1 MATSFD
7 SVIDMA
13 LIIIR
18 DYKLDAL
25 YEDDENEFKLV
36 LQGYMLKGLPK
47 FEVSAMKS
55 LDYDIDKREFIE
67 DLDSIEIDI
76 ISDWTVIM
84 WYTDQLQDVLEIKE
98 PLRDVDF
105 NKFASGQN
113 LKPRQA
119 YLEELRRKAKQDAT
133 NYQFQHLANLPYFK
147 EGLKGD

>member
-25 YEDDENEFKLV
+25 YETDVEDFNLV

-47 FEVSAMKS
+47 FEVSSIKPLS
-55 LDYDIDKREFIE
+55 YDLETRTFDE
-67 DLDSIEIDI
+67 DLDTIEIDI

-84 WYTDQLQDVLEIKE
+84 WYTDQLQDVLEFKE

-105 NKFASGQN
+105 NRFATGQN
-113 LKPRQA
+113 LKLRQS
-119 YLEELRRKAKQDAT
+119 YLEELRRKVKQDAT
-133 NYQFQHLANLPYFK
+133 NYQFQHISGMPYFN
-147 EGLKGD
+147 GN

>member
-25 YEDDENEFKLV
+25 YQEDAGSFNLV

-47 FEVSAMKS
+47 FEVSCVDS
-55 LDYDIDKREFIE
+55 LAYNLETRTFERELS
-67 DLDSIEIDI
+67 DVAIDI

-84 WYTDQLQDVLEIKE
+84 WYTDQINDVLEFKE
-98 PLRDVDF
+98 PLSDVDF
-105 NKFASGQN
+105 KRLATGQN

-119 YLEELRRKAKQDAT
+119 YLQELRRKAKQDAT
-133 NYQFQHLANLPYFK
+133 NYQFMHIDKLPYFNGN
-147 EGLKGD
+147 E

>member
-25 YEDDENEFKLV
+25 YQEDADSFNLV

-47 FEVSAMKS
+47 FEVSCVDS
-55 LDYDIDKREFIE
+55 LAYNLETRTFERELS
-67 DLDSIEIDI
+67 DVEIDI

-84 WYTDQLQDVLEIKE
+84 WYTDQINDVLEFKE
-98 PLRDVDF
+98 PLSDVDF
-105 NKFASGQN
+105 KRLATGQN

-119 YLEELRRKAKQDAT
+119 YLQELRRKAKQDAT
-133 NYQFQHLANLPYFK
+133 NYQFMHIDKLPDFNGN
-147 EGLKGD
+147 E

>member
-25 YEDDENEFKLV
+25 YQEDADSFNLV

-47 FEVSAMKS
+47 FEVSCVDS
-55 LDYDIDKREFIE
+55 LAYDLETRTFERELS
-67 DLDSIEIDI
+67 DVEIDI

-84 WYTDQLQDVLEIKE
+84 WYTDQINDVLEFKE
-98 PLRDVDF
+98 PLSDVDF
-105 NKFASGQN
+105 KRLATGQN

-119 YLEELRRKAKQDAT
+119 YLQELRRKVKQDAT
-133 NYQFQHLANLPYFK
+133 NYQFMHIDKLPYFSGN
-147 EGLKGD
+147 E

>member
-25 YEDDENEFKLV
+25 YESDAESFQTV
-36 LQGYMLKGLPK
+36 LEGYMLKGLPK
-47 FEVSAMKS
+47 FEVSCMKT
-55 LDYDIDKREFIE
+55 LNYNTDTKEFDE
-67 DLDSIEIDI
+67 DLTSVEIDI

-84 WYTDQLQDVLEIKE
+84 WYTDQINDVLEFKE

-105 NKFASGQN
+105 NRLATGQN

-133 NYQFQHLANLPYFK
+133 NYQFQYLTNLPYFN
-147 EGLKGD
+147 GN

>member
-25 YEDDENEFKLV
+25 YETDATSFKQV

-47 FEVSAMKS
+47 FEVSSIKS
-55 LDYDIDKREFIE
+55 LEYNLANREFVE
-67 DLDSIEIDI
+67 DLDDVEIDI

-84 WYTDQLQDVLEIKE
+84 WYTDQLQDVLEFRE
-98 PLRDVDF
+98 PLSDVDF
-105 NKFASGQN
+105 KRLATGQN

-119 YLEELRRKAKQDAT
+119 YLQELRRKAKQDAT
-133 NYQFQHLANLPYFK
+133 NYQFQHMNQLPYFN
-147 EGLKGD
+147 GQ

>member
-25 YEDDENEFKLV
+25 YETDVEDFNLV

-47 FEVSAMKS
+47 FEVSSIKPLS
-55 LDYDIDKREFIE
+55 YDLATRTFDE
-67 DLDSIEIDI
+67 DLDTIEIDI

-84 WYTDQLQDVLEIKE
+84 WYTDQLQDVLEFKE

-105 NKFASGQN
+105 NRFATGQN
-113 LKPRQA
+113 LKLRQS
-119 YLEELRRKAKQDAT
+119 YLEELRRKVKQDAT
-133 NYQFQHLANLPYFK
+133 NYQFQHISGIPYFN
-147 EGLKGD
+147 GN

>member
-25 YEDDENEFKLV
+25 YETDATSFKQV

-47 FEVSAMKS
+47 FEVSSIKS
-55 LDYDIDKREFIE
+55 LEYNLANREFVE
-67 DLDSIEIDI
+67 DLDDVEIDI

-84 WYTDQLQDVLEIKE
+84 WYTDQLQDVLEFKE

-105 NKFASGQN
+105 NRFATGQN

-119 YLEELRRKAKQDAT
+119 YLEELRRKVKQDTT
-133 NYQFQHLANLPYFK
+133 NYQFQYINDLPYFN
-147 EGLKGD
+147 GN

>member
-25 YEDDENEFKLV
+25 YQDDADSFSLV

-47 FEVSAMKS
+47 FEVSCVDS
-55 LDYDIDKREFIE
+55 LAYDLETRTFERELS
-67 DLDSIEIDI
+67 DVEIDI

-84 WYTDQLQDVLEIKE
+84 WYTDQINDVLEFKE
-98 PLRDVDF
+98 PLSDVDF
-105 NKFASGQN
+105 KRLATGQN

-119 YLEELRRKAKQDAT
+119 YLQELRRKAKQDAT
-133 NYQFQHLANLPYFK
+133 NYQFMHIDKLPYFNGN
-147 EGLKGD
+147 E

>member
-25 YEDDENEFKLV
+25 YQEDAGSFNLV

-47 FEVSAMKS
+47 FEVSCVDS
-55 LDYDIDKREFIE
+55 LAYNLETRTFERELS
-67 DLDSIEIDI
+67 DVEIDI

-84 WYTDQLQDVLEIKE
+84 WYTDQISDVLEFKE
-98 PLRDVDF
+98 PLSDVDF
-105 NKFASGQN
+105 KRLATGQN

-119 YLEELRRKAKQDAT
+119 YLQELRRKAKQDAT
-133 NYQFQHLANLPYFK
+133 NYQFMHIDKLPYFNGN
-147 EGLKGD
+147 E

>member
-25 YEDDENEFKLV
+25 YQEDTGSFNLV

-47 FEVSAMKS
+47 FEVSCVDS
-55 LDYDIDKREFIE
+55 LAYNLETRTFERELS
-67 DLDSIEIDI
+67 DVEIDI

-84 WYTDQLQDVLEIKE
+84 WYTDQINDVLEFKE
-98 PLRDVDF
+98 PLSDVDF
-105 NKFASGQN
+105 KRLATGQN

-119 YLEELRRKAKQDAT
+119 YLQELRRKAKQDAT
-133 NYQFQHLANLPYFK
+133 NYQFMHIDKLPYFNGN
-147 EGLKGD
+147 E

>member
-25 YEDDENEFKLV
+25 YQEDAGSFNLV

-47 FEVSAMKS
+47 FEVSCVDS
-55 LDYDIDKREFIE
+55 LAYNLETRTFERELS
-67 DLDSIEIDI
+67 DVEIDI
-76 ISDWTVIM
+76 ISEWTVIM
-84 WYTDQLQDVLEIKE
+84 WYTDQINDVLEFKE
-98 PLRDVDF
+98 PLSDVDF
-105 NKFASGQN
+105 KRLATGQN

-119 YLEELRRKAKQDAT
+119 YLQELRRKAKQDAT
-133 NYQFQHLANLPYFK
+133 NYQFMHIDKLPYFNGN
-147 EGLKGD
+147 E

>member
-25 YEDDENEFKLV
+25 YDTDVEDFNLV

-47 FEVSAMKS
+47 FEVSSIKPLS
-55 LDYDIDKREFIE
+55 YDLETRTFDE
-67 DLDSIEIDI
+67 DLDTIEIDI

-84 WYTDQLQDVLEIKE
+84 WYTDQLQDVLEFKE

-105 NKFASGQN
+105 NRFATGQN
-113 LKPRQA
+113 LKLRQS
-119 YLEELRRKAKQDAT
+119 YLEELRRKVKQDAT
-133 NYQFQHLANLPYFK
+133 NYQFQHISGIPYFN
-147 EGLKGD
+147 GN

>member
-13 LIIIR
+13 LVIIR

-25 YEDDENEFKLV
+25 YETDVEDFNLV

-47 FEVSAMKS
+47 FEVSSIKPLS
-55 LDYDIDKREFIE
+55 YDLETRTFDE
-67 DLDSIEIDI
+67 DLDTIEIDI

-84 WYTDQLQDVLEIKE
+84 WYTDQLQDVLEFKE

-105 NKFASGQN
+105 NRFATGQN
-113 LKPRQA
+113 LKLRQS
-119 YLEELRRKAKQDAT
+119 YLEELRRKVKQDAT
-133 NYQFQHLANLPYFK
+133 NYQFQHISVIPYFN
-147 EGLKGD
+147 GN

>member
-25 YEDDENEFKLV
+25 YQDDADSFNLV

-47 FEVSAMKS
+47 FEVSCVDS
-55 LDYDIDKREFIE
+55 LAYNLETRTFERELS
-67 DLDSIEIDI
+67 DVEIDI

-84 WYTDQLQDVLEIKE
+84 WYTDQINDVLEFKE
-98 PLRDVDF
+98 PLSDVDF
-105 NKFASGQN
+105 KRLATGQN

-119 YLEELRRKAKQDAT
+119 YLQELRRKAKQDAT
-133 NYQFQHLANLPYFK
+133 NYQFMHIDKLPYFNGN
-147 EGLKGD
+147 E

>member
-25 YEDDENEFKLV
+25 YETDENSFKQI

-47 FEVSAMKS
+47 FEISSIKS
-55 LDYDIDKREFIE
+55 LEYDLTNREFVE
-67 DLDSIEIDI
+67 DLDDVEIDI

-84 WYTDQLQDVLEIKE
+84 WYTDKIQDVLEFKE
-98 PLRDVDF
+98 PLSDVDF
-105 NKFASGQN
+105 KRLATGQN

-119 YLEELRRKAKQDAT
+119 YLQELRRKAKQDAT
-133 NYQFQHLANLPYFK
+133 NYQFMHMNRLPYFN
-147 EGLKGD
+147 GDQ

>member
-25 YEDDENEFKLV
+25 YEIDENSFKQI

-47 FEVSAMKS
+47 FEVSAIKS
-55 LDYDIDKREFIE
+55 LEYNLTNREFVE
-67 DLDSIEIDI
+67 DLDDVEIDI

-84 WYTDQLQDVLEIKE
+84 WYTDQIQDVLEFKE
-98 PLRDVDF
+98 PLSDVDF
-105 NKFASGQN
+105 KRLATGQN

-119 YLEELRRKAKQDAT
+119 YLQELRRKAKQDAT
-133 NYQFQHLANLPYFK
+133 NYQFMHMNELPYFN
-147 EGLKGD
+147 GN

>member
-25 YEDDENEFKLV
+25 YQEDAGSFNLV

-47 FEVSAMKS
+47 FEVSCVDS
-55 LDYDIDKREFIE
+55 LAYNLETRTFERELS
-67 DLDSIEIDI
+67 DVEIDI

-84 WYTDQLQDVLEIKE
+84 WYTDQINDVLEFKE
-98 PLRDVDF
+98 SLSDVDF
-105 NKFASGQN
+105 KRLATGQN

-119 YLEELRRKAKQDAT
+119 YLQELRRKAKQDAT
-133 NYQFQHLANLPYFK
+133 NYQFMHIDKLPYFNGN
-147 EGLKGD
+147 E

>member
-25 YEDDENEFKLV
+25 YQEDADSFNLV

-47 FEVSAMKS
+47 FEVSCVDS
-55 LDYDIDKREFIE
+55 LAYNLETRTFERELS
-67 DLDSIEIDI
+67 DVEIDI

-84 WYTDQLQDVLEIKE
+84 WYTDQINDVLEFKE
-98 PLRDVDF
+98 PLSDVDF
-105 NKFASGQN
+105 KRLATGQN

-119 YLEELRRKAKQDAT
+119 YLQELRRKAKQDAT
-133 NYQFQHLANLPYFK
+133 NYQFMHIDKLPYFNGN
-147 EGLKGD
+147 E

>member
-13 LIIIR
+13 LIIIK

-25 YEDDENEFKLV
+25 YQDDADSFSLV

-47 FEVSAMKS
+47 FEVSCVDS
-55 LDYDIDKREFIE
+55 LAYDLETRTFERELS
-67 DLDSIEIDI
+67 DVEIDI

-84 WYTDQLQDVLEIKE
+84 WYTDQINDVLEFKE
-98 PLRDVDF
+98 PLSDVDF
-105 NKFASGQN
+105 KRLATGQN

-119 YLEELRRKAKQDAT
+119 YLQELRRKAKQDAT
-133 NYQFQHLANLPYFK
+133 NYQFMHIDKLPYFSGN
-147 EGLKGD
+147 E

>member
-18 DYKLDAL
+18 DYKLDVL
-25 YEDDENEFKLV
+25 YQDDADSFNLV

-47 FEVSAMKS
+47 FEVSCVDS
-55 LDYDIDKREFIE
+55 LAYNLETRTFERELS
-67 DLDSIEIDI
+67 DVEIDI

-84 WYTDQLQDVLEIKE
+84 WYTDQINDVLEFKE
-98 PLRDVDF
+98 PLSDVDF
-105 NKFASGQN
+105 KRLATGQN

-119 YLEELRRKAKQDAT
+119 YLQELRRKAKQDAT
-133 NYQFQHLANLPYFK
+133 NYQFMHIDKLPYFNGN
-147 EGLKGD
+147 E

>member
-25 YEDDENEFKLV
+25 YESSEADFKAV
-36 LQGYMLKGLPK
+36 LDGYVIKGVPK
-47 FEVSAMKS
+47 FQVSCLKDLS
-55 LDYDIDKREFIE
+55 YDICERQFNE
-67 DLDSIEIDI
+67 DLDNIEIDI
-76 ISDWTVIM
+76 LSDWAVIM
-84 WYTDQLQDVLEIKE
+84 WYTDQLQDVLDFKE
-98 PLRDVDF
+98 PLRDIDF

-119 YLEELRRKAKQDAT
+119 YLDDLRKKVKQDT
-133 NYQFQHLANLPYFK
+133 SNYQFQHIASLPYFD
-147 EGLKGD
+147 GNN

>member
-7 SVIDMA
+7 SVIDMV

-25 YEDDENEFKLV
+25 YQEDAGSFNLV

-47 FEVSAMKS
+47 FEVSCVDS
-55 LDYDIDKREFIE
+55 LAYNLETRTFERELS
-67 DLDSIEIDI
+67 DVEIDI

-84 WYTDQLQDVLEIKE
+84 WYTDQINDVLEFKE
-98 PLRDVDF
+98 PLSDVDF
-105 NKFASGQN
+105 KRLATGQN

-119 YLEELRRKAKQDAT
+119 YLQELRRKAKQDAT
-133 NYQFQHLANLPYFK
+133 NYQFMHIDKLPYFNGN
-147 EGLKGD
+147 E

>member
-25 YEDDENEFKLV
+25 YQEDAGSFNLV

-47 FEVSAMKS
+47 FEVSCVDS
-55 LDYDIDKREFIE
+55 LAYDLETRTFERELS
-67 DLDSIEIDI
+67 DIEIDI

-84 WYTDQLQDVLEIKE
+84 WYTDQINDVLEFKE
-98 PLRDVDF
+98 PLSDVDF
-105 NKFASGQN
+105 KRLATGQN

-119 YLEELRRKAKQDAT
+119 YLQELRRKAKQDAT
-133 NYQFQHLANLPYFK
+133 NYQFMHIDKLPYFNGNK
-147 EGLKGD
+147 

>member
-25 YEDDENEFKLV
+25 YESDETSFKQV

-47 FEVSAMKS
+47 FEVSSIKS
-55 LDYDIDKREFIE
+55 LEYNLTNSEFVE
-67 DLDSIEIDI
+67 DLDSVEIDI
-76 ISDWTVIM
+76 ISDCTVIM
-84 WYTDQLQDVLEIKE
+84 WYTDQLQDVLEFRE
-98 PLRDVDF
+98 PLSDVDF
-105 NKFASGQN
+105 KRLATGQN

-119 YLEELRRKAKQDAT
+119 YLQELRRKAKQDAT
-133 NYQFQHLANLPYFK
+133 NYQFQHMNQLPYFNG
-147 EGLKGD
+147 E

>member
-25 YEDDENEFKLV
+25 YESDENSFKQI

-47 FEVSAMKS
+47 FEVSSIKS
-55 LDYDIDKREFIE
+55 LEYNLANREFVE
-67 DLDSIEIDI
+67 DLDSVEIDI

-84 WYTDQLQDVLEIKE
+84 WYTDQLQDVLEFRE
-98 PLRDVDF
+98 PLSDLDF
-105 NKFASGQN
+105 KRLATGQN

-119 YLEELRRKAKQDAT
+119 YLQELRRKAKQDAT
-133 NYQFQHLANLPYFK
+133 NYQFQHMNQLPYFNG
-147 EGLKGD
+147 E

>member
-25 YEDDENEFKLV
+25 YESDEDNFKLV

-47 FEVSAMKS
+47 FEVSCIKS
-55 LDYDIDKREFIE
+55 LDYDLDSREFKE
-67 DLDSIEIDI
+67 ELDDIEIDI

-84 WYTDQLQDVLEIKE
+84 WYTDQLQDILEFKE

-105 NKFASGQN
+105 NRFASGQN

-133 NYQFQHLANLPYFK
+133 NYQFQHLDSLPYFK
-147 EGLKGD
+147 GN

>member
-25 YEDDENEFKLV
+25 YQEDAGSFNLV

-47 FEVSAMKS
+47 FEVSCVDS
-55 LDYDIDKREFIE
+55 LAYNLETRTFERELS
-67 DLDSIEIDI
+67 DVEIDI

-84 WYTDQLQDVLEIKE
+84 WYTDQINDVLEVKE
-98 PLRDVDF
+98 PLSDVDF
-105 NKFASGQN
+105 KRLATGQN

-119 YLEELRRKAKQDAT
+119 YLQELRRKAKQDAT
-133 NYQFQHLANLPYFK
+133 NYQFMHIDKLPYFNGN
-147 EGLKGD
+147 E

>member
-25 YEDDENEFKLV
+25 YDSDENSFKQV

-47 FEVSAMKS
+47 FEVSSIKPLS
-55 LDYDIDKREFIE
+55 YDLETRTFDE
-67 DLDSIEIDI
+67 DLDTIEIDI

-84 WYTDQLQDVLEIKE
+84 WYTDQLQDVLEFKE

-105 NKFASGQN
+105 NRFATGQN
-113 LKPRQA
+113 LKLRQS
-119 YLEELRRKAKQDAT
+119 YLEELRRKVKQDAT
-133 NYQFQHLANLPYFK
+133 NYQFQHISGIPYFN
-147 EGLKGD
+147 GN